1 MFHEHQGLHDLRIWQ
16 NQKADGNWPTRTP
29 AKVKDSGNEV
39 MENLSKLTK
48 RHHTGRM
55 PRSDWLDRLTF
66 REIELINEREKR
78 TSNYMYLM
86 IEFPR
91 LEYHGVEYTVVYY
104 EKGGDDLVTKLTQ
117 SDYIALNDDELF
129 LDNLVEGK
137 HHKLARSVR
146 SGLTDRDLKPD
157 AGTRDQLH
165 AIVESPP
172 TKTLASEEQDLVW
185 RFRFY
190 LSNQKKVSRIPD
202 SRNDHCSIL
211 FVEMCHFPA

>member
-1 MFHEHQGLHDLRIWQ
+1 MQ
-16 NQKADGNWPTRTP
+16 
-29 AKVKDSGNEV
+29 
-39 MENLSKLTK
+39 
-48 RHHTGRM
+48 
-55 PRSDWLDRLTF
+55 
-66 REIELINEREKR
+66 
-78 TSNYMYLM
+78 
-86 IEFPR
+86 
-91 LEYHGVEYTVVYY
+91 YTVVYY
-104 EKGGDDLVTKLTQ
+104 EKGGDDVAAKLAQ
-117 SDYIALNDDELF
+117 SEFEVLHDDEMA

-190 LSNQKKVSRIPD
+190 LSNQKKALTKFLKCVTWTSTSEVRQAVELMGQWAPIDPEDSLELLGPNFTHPTVRKYAVSRLSHAPD
-202 SRNDHCSIL
+202 EVC
-211 FVEMCHFPA
+211 FVYLTFANVKRV

>member
-1 MFHEHQGLHDLRIWQ
+1 
-16 NQKADGNWPTRTP
+16 
-29 AKVKDSGNEV
+29 

-202 SRNDHCSIL
+202 GRNDQPPAGTKI
-211 FVEMCHFPA
+211 FHFTA